1 MFFKQFPKV
10 EYDFNRTGI
19 KQNMVDLFRSVR
31 PLPSFLDNF
40 SAKESNTQKPT
51 YSKNKKRHIR
61 MTYKGPNSKEGGG
74 GVSPVGRLQSA
85 APPEGAGRD

>member
-10 EYDFNRTGI
+10 QYDFNRTGI

-40 SAKESNTQKPT
+40 SGYNYYNIKQCFEFCI
-51 YSKNKKRHIR
+51 KKV
-61 MTYKGPNSKEGGG
+61 K
-74 GVSPVGRLQSA
+74 L
-85 APPEGAGRD
+85 